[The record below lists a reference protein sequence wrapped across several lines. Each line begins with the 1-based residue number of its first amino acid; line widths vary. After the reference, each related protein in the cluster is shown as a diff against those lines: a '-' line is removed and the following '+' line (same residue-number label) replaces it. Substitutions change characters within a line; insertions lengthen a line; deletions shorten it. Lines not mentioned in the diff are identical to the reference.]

1 MKDIILTAISI
12 LTLFL
17 SGCSQFMYSHN
28 GTQVASGDYVRIGLG
43 DYGLTFGRGTLLTQ
57 AAREN
62 TLLELKMQDGNDFS
76 GAPTTKMDSVKS
88 IRIHIGPQVTGYL
101 VDLAQVDMDAATAY
115 VGQMGKLNKTSWSAD
130 QQTTAMTKQSSG
142 EKSTS
147 DNYIDYLKEKL
158 KGITGSGSTD
168 YKSPFSD
175 SCELTNLYEHPEIE
189 YQAQLTAD
197 LLKYADDVTEMP
209 DTGETIKD
217 TLIHYAGRLAQLKAK
232 GIEKATKITLGKA
245 TIKDGK
251 LISLRYRL
259 KMDDG
264 TYQDESC
271 PNCFELED
279 K

>member
-1 MKDIILTAISI
+1 M
-12 LTLFL
+12 
-17 SGCSQFMYSHN
+17 
-28 GTQVASGDYVRIGLG
+28 VV
-43 DYGLTFGRGTLLTQ
+43 
-57 AAREN
+57 E
-62 TLLELKMQDGNDFS
+62 MQNGNDFS
-76 GAPTTKMDSVKS
+76 GAPTSKMDSVKS
-88 IRIHIGPQVTGYL
+88 VRFRTGPQVTGYL
-101 VDLAQVDMDAATAY
+101 VDLAGVAPDAATAY
-115 VGQMGKLNKTSWSAD
+115 VGEMLDLNKNTWD
-130 QQTTAMTKQSSG
+130 TKQTAQTKQSSG
-142 EKSTS
+142 GKSTS
-147 DNYIDYLKEKL
+147 DNYIDYLKAKL